1 MITSTGMFR
10 PSLARLSPALAHS
23 FQPTTLPPHLIFV
36 LIFNFVLIPNSFFV
50 VVDSSFDDAP
60 LPRRKNNEHEHFD
73 AKRSKSKED
82 CASLTLFGS
91 HLGPNIK
98 NIGITLGALWVSL
111 DRKSKDAACRV
122 VH

>member
-1 MITSTGMFR
+1 MVWCKV
-10 PSLARLSPALAHS
+10 
-23 FQPTTLPPHLIFV
+23 HLRT
-36 LIFNFVLIPNSFFV
+36 FFV
-50 VVDSSFDDAP
+50 QYILYDYITVAQYSSVQMYSFVQGSSFVAWPRYHEAWIVFRCNAP
-60 LPRRKNNEHEHFD
+60 LARRKNNEHEHFD
-73 AKRSKSKED
+73 AGRSKSKED
-82 CASLTLFGS
+82 CASLPLFGS